1 MKMMLLLA
9 LLVGSMA
16 VLARSAGDAL
26 ISRRAAADIELTAD
40 PTNPFW
46 QEAPVAIMEND
57 RWERPI
63 PSHRTEIRSRW
74 TDRNLYLLFVC
85 PYEELYLRPNPS
97 TTTETNEL
105 WEWDVAEVFIGADF
119 ENIRRYKEFQVSP
132 LGEWV
137 DLDID
142 RDEPKPEGGW
152 RWSSGFKVEAYL
164 DRDKKIWYGAMQI
177 PLESIDSRPP
187 APGNE
192 MRINLYR
199 IQGPPKGEGSNERVI
214 LSWRPTFNRSNHVPE
229 SFGIIRLEQ

>member
-1 MKMMLLLA
+1 
-9 LLVGSMA
+9 MA
-16 VLARSAGDAL
+16 VVTGGAGDPL
-26 ISRRAAADIELTAD
+26 ISRRAAADVEVTAD
-40 PTNPFW
+40 PATPFW
-46 QEAPVAIMEND
+46 QEAPLAIMEND

-74 TDRNLYLLFVC
+74 TDQNLYLLFVC

-119 ENIRRYKEFQVSP
+119 ENIRRYREFQVSP
-132 LGEWV
+132 QGEWV

-152 RWSSGFKVEAYL
+152 RWNSEFEVKARL
-164 DRDKKIWYGAMQI
+164 DRDKKTWYGEMRI
-177 PLESIDSRPP
+177 PIKSIDSRPP
-187 APGNE
+187 VPGNE

-199 IQGPPKGEGSNERVI
+199 IQGPPKGEGSNGRLV

-229 SFGIIRLEQ
+229 SFGTIRLEP